1 MSHHLRCSLDRL
13 REDLLALGQI
23 GRNPDDKGLYRMAFT
38 EADMEARR
46 WLLDRLRAAGADA
59 KLDGA
64 ANVVGRWEGADG
76 DLPTIVIG
84 SHIDSVP
91 AGGIFD
97 GSLGVLAGLECMRAL
112 RDAEVKLSRPVEL
125 VAFSDEEG
133 RFGGMFGVQ
142 AYTGQLTL
150 NDVESMK
157 DPDGVSLVDA
167 MKACDLV
174 PSLAM
179 EAARKPDR
187 IAAFLELHIEQG
199 PVLEAQ
205 RTDIG
210 VVLGISGIFKWKVKL
225 LGKADHA
232 GTSPMDMRS
241 DAFMGLADFAHEI
254 PRIIEEDGSERSRLT
269 VGKVDL
275 VPGHPHTVPGEA
287 VFTLVGRDTEPDVLR
302 ELAKSCRKVLSA
314 IARRH
319 RLYFEF
325 EEMSWLEPRPCD
337 ASIATAF
344 RSAAERLSLSHID
357 MPSGAGHD
365 TQFMTDVTRA
375 GMIFVPSANGVSH
388 APDEWT
394 AWEDVHNGANCL
406 LQALLDVDAGSEGET
421 LETGG

>member
-1 MSHHLRCSLDRL
+1 MTDDLRCSLDRL

-23 GRNPDDKGLYRMAFT
+23 GRNPEDKGLYRMAFT
-38 EADMEARR
+38 PADMEARQ
-46 WLLDRLRAAGADA
+46 WLLDRLGAAGAEA
-59 KLDGA
+59 QLDGA
-64 ANVVGRWEGADG
+64 ANVVGRWEGTKADA
-76 DLPTIVIG
+76 PAIVMG

-97 GSLGVLAGLECMRAL
+97 GSLGVLAGLECMRSL
-112 RDAEVKLSRPVEL
+112 RDADVKLAHPVEL

-150 NDVESMK
+150 NDVESMA
-157 DPDGVSLVDA
+157 DPDGLSLADA
-167 MKACDLV
+167 MKRHDLV
-174 PSLAM
+174 PEMAM

-199 PVLEAQ
+199 PVLEAK
-205 RTDIG
+205 RKDIG
-210 VVLGISGIFKWKVKL
+210 VVVGISGIFKWKVKL
-225 LGKADHA
+225 VGKADHA
-232 GTSPMDMRS
+232 GTAPMDMRS
-241 DAFMGLADFAHEI
+241 DAFMGLAEFAQEI
-254 PRIIEEDGSERSRLT
+254 PRIIEEDGTERSRLT

-287 VFTLVGRDTEPDVLR
+287 IFTLVGRDTEPDVLK
-302 ELAKSCRKVLSA
+302 ELSRSCRKVLSA

-325 EEMSWLEPRPCD
+325 EEMSWLEPRPCHE
-337 ASIATAF
+337 SVLSAF
-344 RSAAERLSLSHID
+344 RAAAERLSLSQMD

-365 TQFMTDVTRA
+365 TQFMTDLTQA
-375 GMIFVPSANGVSH
+375 GMIFVPSAHGVSH

-406 LQALLDVDAGSEGET
+406 LQALLEVDAR
-421 LETGG
+421 

>member
-1 MSHHLRCSLDRL
+1 MSALRCSLDRL
-13 REDLLALGQI
+13 RDDLLAVGQI
-23 GRNPDDKGLYRMAFT
+23 GRDPETKGLFRMAFT
-38 EADMEARR
+38 DADMEARR
-46 WLLDRLRAAGADA
+46 WLLTRLEAAGAEA
-59 KLDGA
+59 RLDGA
-64 ANVVGRWEGADG
+64 ANVIGRWPGKTDDA
-76 DLPTIVIG
+76 PAIVMG

-97 GSLGVLAGLECMRAL
+97 GTLGVLAGLECMRSLHEAGAVL
-112 RDAEVKLSRPVEL
+112 EHPVEL

-142 AYTGQLTL
+142 AYTGMLTL
-150 NDVESMK
+150 NEVESMV
-157 DPDGVSLVDA
+157 DPDGVMLTDA
-167 MKACDLV
+167 MKQHDLA
-174 PSLAM
+174 PEMAM

-187 IAAFLELHIEQG
+187 IKAFLELHIEQG

-205 RTDIG
+205 KKDIG
-210 VVLGISGIFKWKVKL
+210 VVIGISGIFKWKVKL

-232 GTSPMDMRS
+232 GTAPMDMRS
-241 DAFMGLADFAHEI
+241 DAFMGLAEFAQEI
-254 PRIIEEDGSERSRLT
+254 PRIIEEDGTERSRLT

-287 VFTLVGRDTEPDVLR
+287 IFTLVGRDTDPEVLR

-325 EEMSWLEPRPCD
+325 EEMSWLEPRPCHE
-337 ASIATAF
+337 AILSAF
-344 RSAAERLSLSHID
+344 RRAAEGLGLSQVD

-365 TQFMTDVTRA
+365 TQFMTEVTRA

-394 AWEDVHNGANCL
+394 AWEDVSNGANVL
-406 LQALLDVDAGSEGET
+406 LHTLVDVDRS
-421 LETGG
+421 